1 MTRSQK
7 RIFNQLLIF
16 LIILILLLTIALLVR
31 RRMEAAG
38 AAEAEAFYVDAW
50 NAARVDK

>member
-16 LIILILLLTIALLVR
+16 LIILILLLTIALFSIAYG
-31 RRMEAAG
+31 E
-38 AAEAEAFYVDAW
+38 EIW
-50 NAARVDK
+50 